1 MFPEIDMAIPLELA
15 HELPERL
22 VFLRHG
28 QTDWNLL
35 GRVMGQRDI
44 ALNATGSI
52 QAIRVANELVGL
64 GITHIYVSP
73 LQRCQATSRT
83 ICDVLSLT
91 AVTVDAFA
99 ERNWGDFEGGPPS
112 ARHGAFDAPINGEA
126 VQIFNQRVM
135 HGLELVEPRGFPL
148 IVAHSGVFRM
158 MTSKNESDKIGHAEP
173 VILRVNGSLQKSYE
187 TDGPEYLVHQ

>member
-1 MFPEIDMAIPLELA
+1 M
-15 HELPERL
+15 
-22 VFLRHG
+22 FLRHG

-44 ALNATGSI
+44 ALNATGSV
-52 QAIRVANELVGL
+52 QAIRAAKELVGL

-73 LQRCQATSRT
+73 LERCQATSKT
-83 ICDVLSLT
+83 ICDVLNLT

-112 ARHGAFDAPINGEA
+112 ARHGAFDAPINGED

-135 HGLELVEPRGFPL
+135 HGLEQVEPRGFPL
-148 IVAHSGVFRM
+148 IVAHSGVIRM
-158 MTSKNESDKIGHAEP
+158 MTGQNESDKIGHAEP
-173 VILRVNGSLQKSYE
+173 VILTVSGSPKKSCK
-187 TDGPEYLVHQ
+187 TNAPEYLVDQ